1 MSSLQLPR
9 VGIERAVL
17 CCMSSTVPLIPFPV
31 YVLFSCTTKIKL
43 RSCDYFYVKAITR
56 SDEYNSAVTI
66 HPMEVFFFFLR
77 TAIIS
82 HLHHQAAIF
91 STETQKTAQITPAV
105 ESLPS
110 TKLQTD
116 TVGS

>member
-1 MSSLQLPR
+1 M
-9 VGIERAVL
+9 
-17 CCMSSTVPLIPFPV
+17 
-31 YVLFSCTTKIKL
+31 
-43 RSCDYFYVKAITR
+43 KAITR

-66 HPMEVFFFFLR
+66 HPMEGFFFLR
-77 TAIIS
+77 TVIIS
-82 HLHHQAAIF
+82 HLHNQAAIF